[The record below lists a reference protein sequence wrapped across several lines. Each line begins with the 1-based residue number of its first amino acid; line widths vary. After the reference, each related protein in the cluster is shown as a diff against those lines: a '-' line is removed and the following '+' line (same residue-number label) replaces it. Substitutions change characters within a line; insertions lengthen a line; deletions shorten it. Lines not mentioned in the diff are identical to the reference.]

1 MLFVEQ
7 IDKMNPKRLYCEL
20 LICVVVFCVIA
31 GIGAAVKFGGRLP
44 ELKQQMETAN
54 LSAFTASD
62 LAFLG
67 CVIGVF
73 WIPVIP

>member
-1 MLFVEQ
+1 MCCGFLR
-7 IDKMNPKRLYCEL
+7 DSRD
-20 LICVVVFCVIA
+20 
-31 GIGAAVKFGGRLP
+31 GAAVKFGGRLP

>member
-1 MLFVEQ
+1 
-7 IDKMNPKRLYCEL
+7 MNPKRVYCEL

-62 LAFLG
+62 LAVL
-67 CVIGVF
+67 
-73 WIPVIP
+73 